1 LTRIPCEHIL
11 LVVAPCYSNTPG
23 GRRNNVPVPDRE
35 HPDCRT
41 TIVDALRHK
50 TRYYIAYGDKETPA
64 RSQLAERMRL
74 SPGGRYFGDDGI
86 LSLKELLG
94 VLS

>member
-1 LTRIPCEHIL
+1 
-11 LVVAPCYSNTPG
+11 
-23 GRRNNVPVPDRE
+23 
-35 HPDCRT
+35 
-41 TIVDALRHK
+41 
-50 TRYYIAYGDKETPA
+50 
-64 RSQLAERMRL
+64 MRL